1 MRPGG
6 VHGKQLEQQKQS
18 QAETQPEPVQTI
30 VVQKSTQQKVG
41 MRPGGVHGKQLE
53 QNGVTK
59 VERKGQ
65 EQVQSKLKE
74 PVQPR

>member
-6 VHGKQLEQQKQS
+6 VHGKQLEQ
-18 QAETQPEPVQTI
+18 
-30 VVQKSTQQKVG
+30 
-41 MRPGGVHGKQLE
+41 

-74 PVQPR
+74 PVQPRQTQKDREIEEEFQRLL